1 MPNFRP
7 PCLLI
12 LLFLC
17 AAVHGQ
23 ETAESRKEIWPE
35 VNLFFPLNERFRLVA
50 AAGSEKQGETRD
62 GFEGHAGV
70 YLDCFFRERITLRA
84 GYRYNF
90 ALGESDP
97 FSEHRIFLDQTFH
110 KPLPRAFVLSDRN
123 RQELRWRD
131 GDFSMRFRNRATI
144 EKTFV
149 VGKRSLV
156 PYTSGEIFY
165 DSRFSTFNRV
175 RLAFGTQ
182 IVFAKREFWLMNIRR
197 QRVLD
202 LYYLWQADSRSQ
214 PRRVHVIGV
223 TFGVHF

>member
-1 MPNFRP
+1 MSTFRR

-17 AAVHGQ
+17 AAAHAQ
-23 ETAESRKEIWPE
+23 EPDATRKEIWPE
-35 VNLFFPLNERFRLVA
+35 VDLFFPLNERFRLVV

-62 GFEGHAGV
+62 GFEGHTAA
-70 YLDCFFRERITLRA
+70 YLDLFFRKRITLRA
-84 GYRYNF
+84 GYRYGF

-97 FSEHRIFLDQTFH
+97 FSEHRIILDQTFN

-123 RQELRWRD
+123 RQELRWRN
-131 GDFSMRFRNRATI
+131 GDFSVRFRDRATI

-149 VGKRSLV
+149 TGKRSLV
-156 PYTSGEIFY
+156 PYSSGEIFY

-182 IVFAKREFWLMNIRR
+182 IVFAKREFWLMNVRR
-197 QRVLD
+197 ERVLD
-202 LYYLWQADSRSQ
+202 VYYLWQADSRSQ
-214 PRRVHVIGV
+214 PSRVHVIGV